1 MVRRDLAISGA
12 RMAFGRRAVG
22 ADLGLSVGHPQLADS
37 RAARAADAR
46 GACAVA
52 RDDIPPDAGAAAP
65 PRLVAGAR
73 RRVGRAW
80 TAVVEI
86 GSGAG
91 RGGVGQYVGIWLVAR
106 SY

>member
-37 RAARAADAR
+37 RAARAADGC

-52 RDDIPPDAGAAAP
+52 RDDIPPEAGAADP
-65 PRLVAGAR
+65 RRLVAGAR
-73 RRVGRAW
+73 RRDDRAW
-80 TAVVEI
+80 PAIVAVGWGDGGI
-86 GSGAG
+86 RTGAM
-91 RGGVGQYVGIWLVAR
+91 V
-106 SY
+106 